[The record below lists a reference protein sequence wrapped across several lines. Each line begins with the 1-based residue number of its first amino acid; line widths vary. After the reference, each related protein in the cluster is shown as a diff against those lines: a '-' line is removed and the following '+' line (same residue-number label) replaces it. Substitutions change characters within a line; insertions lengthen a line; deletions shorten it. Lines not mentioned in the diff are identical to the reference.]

1 MMVVA
6 RRGRINQALASRAA
20 RGGPQNAF
28 GAKLHR
34 QYECAIDGSSQVVN
48 GKIVE

>member
-6 RRGRINQALASRAA
+6 GRGRINQALASRAA
-20 RGGPQNAF
+20 RVEAQNAF
-28 GAKLHR
+28 GAKLRR
-34 QYECAIDGSSQVVN
+34 QYECTIDGSGHVVN